1 MGDTPRQEPAVL
13 HSDDFGLQHAS
24 VEAMLSA
31 VDRPVSSR
39 GEPMIVRQALSAAEV
54 NEVLRAA
61 DHMAD
66 AYDVAYGKAHAA
78 LFMHRGGYFEQCC
91 PELLSRLVAKMR
103 GTALGWWTGSEE
115 DEGELSLRCIEFHTY
130 QAGGGLLDVNH
141 RDTGSIVSMS
151 ILLAD
156 AAQMVG
162 GRFVTWGAD
171 GPQTHELAQ
180 GDAIVFDSEMVHNVS
195 TLTEGILHSLVARS
209 DRGGEQ

>member
-1 MGDTPRQEPAVL
+1 
-13 HSDDFGLQHAS
+13 
-24 VEAMLSA
+24 
-31 VDRPVSSR
+31 
-39 GEPMIVRQALSAAEV
+39 
-54 NEVLRAA
+54 
-61 DHMAD
+61 
-66 AYDVAYGKAHAA
+66 
-78 LFMHRGGYFEQCC
+78 
-91 PELLSRLVAKMR
+91 MR

-195 TLTEGILHSLVARS
+195 TLTEGIRHSLVLELWRGPPNQH
-209 DRGGEQ
+209 DRDG